1 MIETWETQPLP
12 VIQQPRGLIRETPQD
27 RYQRLKQ
34 ISDRTGRRLLFV
46 YLADERQR
54 AKATHR
60 TRFFPT

>member
-1 MIETWETQPLP
+1 MIETQETQPLP
-12 VIQQPRGLIRETPQD
+12 VIQQQGGLIHGTPQD

-54 AKATHR
+54 VKATRR